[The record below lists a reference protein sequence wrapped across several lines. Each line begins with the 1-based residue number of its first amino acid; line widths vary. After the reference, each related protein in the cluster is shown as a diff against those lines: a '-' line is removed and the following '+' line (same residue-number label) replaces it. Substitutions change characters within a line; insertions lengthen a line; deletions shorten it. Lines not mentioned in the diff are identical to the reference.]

1 MTVSKWRTC
10 CLRVRNPFTSDIFCS
25 LWPASDYIEPPK
37 PMGRLPRNL
46 LYPDLAAV
54 VMETSLPW
62 KTLSK
67 LPEMLVADQMYISKF
82 FISLLI
88 GKAGSCF

>member
-1 MTVSKWRTC
+1 MTVSKWRAR
-10 CLRVRNPFTSDIFCS
+10 CLRVRNSFTSDIFCS
-25 LWPASDYIEPPK
+25 LWPASDYIEPPE

-54 VMETSLPW
+54 VTEPSLPW

-67 LPEMLVADQMYISKF
+67 LPEMLVDDQMYISKF
-82 FISLLI
+82 FIPLLI
-88 GKAGSCF
+88 GKTGPCF